1 MLRRLPLLLR
11 GPSPAATP
19 EALRASAG
27 AALGVA
33 ACGVL
38 AHTLLDGRLDGLPL
52 LVAPIGASAVLAFAL
67 PASPVAQPRA
77 VILGNLLG
85 AAVGVACAGLIG
97 HPTLAAAAAVGG
109 AILIMMLLGC
119 LHPPGG
125 AVALGAVIAGAGPEA
140 MAPVAVC
147 SLLLVGAAMVH
158 GRLSGHSYP
167 HRAPVA
173 APAPL
178 LWPGYAQAD
187 LDRALA
193 EFGEQ
198 LDVSRD
204 DLDALFR
211 EVERHALNR
220 LTSDVAMSPDL
231 KPAPVPAREP
241 A

>member
-1 MLRRLPLLLR
+1 MLRRLPLLIR
-11 GPSPAATP
+11 GPSPASAP
-19 EALRASAG
+19 DALRASAG
-27 AALGVA
+27 AAVGVA
-33 ACGVL
+33 ACGL
-38 AHTLLDGRLDGLPL
+38 IAHALLDGKLDGLPL

-77 VILGNLLG
+77 VVLGNLIG
-85 AAVGVACAGLIG
+85 AAVGVACAALVG
-97 HPTLAAAAAVGG
+97 HPTLAAAVAVGA
-109 AILIMMLLGC
+109 AILVMMLLGC

-125 AVALGAVIAGAGPEA
+125 AVALGAVIAGAGLEA
-140 MAPVAVC
+140 LPPVAVC
-147 SLLLVGAAMVH
+147 SLLMVGAAMVH

-178 LWPGYAQAD
+178 LWPGYAPAD

-193 EFGEQ
+193 AFGEQ

-211 EVERHALNR
+211 EVERHALKR
-220 LTSDVAMSPDL
+220 LTADLAISPDV
-231 KPAPVPAREP
+231 KPAAIPAREP

>member
-11 GPSPAATP
+11 GPSPASP
-19 EALRASAG
+19 REALRASAG
-27 AALGVA
+27 AALGVVG
-33 ACGVL
+33 CGVL
-38 AHTLLDGRLDGLPL
+38 AHALLDGKLDGLPL

-77 VILGNLLG
+77 VVLGNLVG
-85 AAVGVACAGLIG
+85 AAVGIACAGLID
-97 HPTLAAAAAVGG
+97 HPTLAAAAAVGA
-109 AILIMMLLGC
+109 AILVMMLLGC

-125 AVALGAVIAGAGPEA
+125 AVALGAVLAGAGVEA
-140 MAPVAVC
+140 LGPVAVC
-147 SLLLVGAAMVH
+147 SLLLVAAAVAY

-167 HRAPVA
+167 HRAPAVA
-173 APAPL
+173 PPPAV
-178 LWPGYAQAD
+178 WPGYARAD

-193 EFGEQ
+193 EYGEQ
-198 LDVSRD
+198 LDVAAD

-220 LTSDVAMSPDL
+220 LTSDIAC
-231 KPAPVPAREP
+231 APSLAPTPARERED